1 MCVCVGRTCWTGH
14 FTYMWV
20 WSRYGR
26 RVGSHVDCR
35 RLGGMVVVVVG
46 LLLLRIGKEWMFGPG
61 NVGGGSGHALFVCH
75 FGFVGQHDFDTV
87 IDMRNG
93 VWSFGHGTPHFC
105 VCVWLLFILQVWSNR
120 RGLSRRVCPTILEIR
135 ACVVAKNRVPLT
147 NAR

>member
-1 MCVCVGRTCWTGH
+1 MCFCYDFINFFSLSIVSHCIYIIEYTSSLCVCVCVGRTCLAGH

-35 RLGGMVVVVVG
+35 RLGGMVVVG
-46 LLLLRIGKEWMFGPG
+46 LLLLRIGKEWMFGSG

-75 FGFVGQHDFDTV
+75 FGFVGQHDYDTV

-93 VWSFGHGTPHFC
+93 VWSFGH
-105 VCVWLLFILQVWSNR
+105 
-120 RGLSRRVCPTILEIR
+120 
-135 ACVVAKNRVPLT
+135 
-147 NAR
+147 

>member
-1 MCVCVGRTCWTGH
+1 MCVCVGRTCLAGH

-35 RLGGMVVVVVG
+35 RLGGMVVVG
-46 LLLLRIGKEWMFGPG
+46 LLLLRIGKEWMFGSG

-105 VCVWLLFILQVWSNR
+105 VCVCVCCLFSKCGRID
-120 RGLSRRVCPTILEIR
+120 GVCFG
-135 ACVVAKNRVPLT
+135 ACVQQFSRFVCVCGRKQRVPLT